1 MVKKMIAKKIP
12 TTRYGTII
20 EVDSPVRFYWDK
32 DGCFQGVECSVPKGT
47 SRYQKRLIADTFG
60 LVQMLVEMF
69 EDIAMAERD
78 EPTPVPDY
86 VKKAF
91 EDDCEPA

>member
-12 TTRYGTII
+12 STRYGTII
-20 EVDSPVRFYWDK
+20 EVNTAIRFYWDK
-32 DGCFQGVECSVPKGT
+32 DGYFDGVECSIPKGT
-47 SRYQKRLIADTFG
+47 SRYQKRLIADTIG
-60 LVQMLVEMF
+60 IMQLLVEEFYNMG
-69 EDIAMAERD
+69 IKERD
-78 EPTPVPDY
+78 VTPVPDY

>member
-1 MVKKMIAKKIP
+1 MKRMVAKKIP
-12 TTRYGTII
+12 STRYGTII
-20 EVDSPVRFYWDK
+20 EVNTPVRFYWDK
-32 DGCFQGVECSVPKGT
+32 NGYFMGVECSVPKGT
-47 SRYQKRLIADTFG
+47 SAYQKRLISDTFG
-60 LVQMLVEMF
+60 IVQMLVEMF
-69 EDIAMAERD
+69 DEMDRETS

>member
-1 MVKKMIAKKIP
+1 MKKMVAKKIP
-12 TTRYGTII
+12 SNRYGTII
-20 EVDSPVRFYWDK
+20 EVNTPTRFYWDK
-32 DGCFQGVECSVPKGT
+32 DGRFRGVECAVPKGT
-47 SRYQKRLIADTFG
+47 SKYQKRLIADTFG
-60 LVQMLVEMF
+60 IVQMLVEMF
-69 EDIAMAERD
+69 DEMAEEGA